1 MMHCHQ
7 HQNEKIYWEN
17 KMDNQNILK
26 QYERAKSR
34 RHAWEPLWKEC
45 YNYALPQHENR
56 DGFSGIGSRKT
67 DHLYDSTAM
76 DAVEQL
82 AASLL
87 GQLTPPWSS
96 WFGLKPCPDMNAED
110 ADKLSPVLEK
120 ASRLIQ
126 SHFDRSNFTTEIHQA
141 FLDLIT
147 GGTATLQFEESSVG
161 EYSAFRFN
169 AIPLNKTVLEEGV
182 RSGRLDSLYHEAEM
196 NFTKISEKFPGAELP
211 NDMEIDAKNNA
222 DKSYRVLEIL
232 TPRGLVYAYDA
243 YLLDQESEPT
253 LLKSATMTDAPFI
266 SFRWMKTPGEIY
278 GRSPVMK
285 CLPDIK
291 TANKV
296 VELVLKNA
304 SIAVAG
310 IWQADDDGVLN
321 PANIDLSPGTIIP
334 KAVGSK
340 GLTPLEMPGRFDIS
354 EIVLDDLRSRIRHGL
369 LVDRLG
375 AIGQTRMTATEVIE
389 RSSEMALVLGA
400 TYGRL
405 QSELLT
411 PLIQRAY
418 GILRRRGEVP
428 DLAIDG
434 RLVAIDYR
442 SPMALAQGQKD
453 VQNILYWINTSLGLG
468 AEAAIDIPA
477 AARHLGEALGVPSDL
492 IRKTD
497 SNLPNLAQAL
507 DQNSQSQQK
516 EI

>member
-1 MMHCHQ
+1 MTDM
-7 HQNEKIYWEN
+7 
-17 KMDNQNILK
+17 ILK
-26 QYERAKSR
+26 QYEQAKAR
-34 RHAWEPLWKEC
+34 RNAWEPLWKEC
-45 YNYALPQHENR
+45 YSYALPQHEDR
-56 DGFSGIGSRKT
+56 GFGIVGSRKT

-96 WFGLKPCPDMNAED
+96 WFGLKPGPDMDDKDAEN
-110 ADKLSPVLEK
+110 LSSTLEK
-120 ASRLIQ
+120 AARLIQ
-126 SHFDRSNFTTEIHQA
+126 SHLDRSNFTTEMHQA

-147 GGTATLQFEESSVG
+147 GGTATLQFEEAPIG
-161 EYSAFRFN
+161 GYSAFRFN
-169 AIPLNKTVLEEGV
+169 AVPLTRTVLQEGA
-182 RSGRLDSLYHEAEM
+182 RSGRLDGLYHETEM
-196 NFTKISEKFPGAELP
+196 SYAQISEKFPQVELP
-211 NDMEIDAKNNA
+211 NTLALEAEKNA
-222 DKSYRVLEIL
+222 DKTYPVLEMVQ
-232 TPRGLVYAYDA
+232 PSKFQYGYAA
-243 YLLDQESEPT
+243 YLLDQGDMPI
-253 LLKSATMTDAPFI
+253 LLKQADMAEAPFI
-266 SFRWMKTPGEIY
+266 SFRWMKVPGEIY

-321 PANIDLSPGTIIP
+321 PANIDLTPGTIIP
-334 KAVGSK
+334 KAVGSR
-340 GLTPLEMPGRFDIS
+340 GLTPLEMPGRFDVS

-369 LVDRLG
+369 MVDRLG

-389 RSSEMALVLGA
+389 RSSEMALLLGA

-434 RLVAIDYR
+434 RLVSIDYR

-453 VQNILYWINTSLGLG
+453 VQNILYWINTSLTLG
-468 AEAAIDIPA
+468 PEAAAAIDVAA
-477 AARHLGEALGVPSDL
+477 AARHLGTALGVPSDL

-497 SNLPNLAQAL
+497 PSLTDLSQTLNQPLPPITNKG
-507 DQNSQSQQK
+507 D
-516 EI
+516 

>member
-1 MMHCHQ
+1 
-7 HQNEKIYWEN
+7 
-17 KMDNQNILK
+17 
-26 QYERAKSR
+26 
-34 RHAWEPLWKEC
+34 
-45 YNYALPQHENR
+45 
-56 DGFSGIGSRKT
+56 
-67 DHLYDSTAM
+67 
-76 DAVEQL
+76 
-82 AASLL
+82 
-87 GQLTPPWSS
+87 
-96 WFGLKPCPDMNAED
+96 
-110 ADKLSPVLEK
+110 
-120 ASRLIQ
+120 
-126 SHFDRSNFTTEIHQA
+126 
-141 FLDLIT
+141 
-147 GGTATLQFEESSVG
+147 
-161 EYSAFRFN
+161 
-169 AIPLNKTVLEEGV
+169 
-182 RSGRLDSLYHEAEM
+182 
-196 NFTKISEKFPGAELP
+196 
-211 NDMEIDAKNNA
+211 
-222 DKSYRVLEIL
+222 
-232 TPRGLVYAYDA
+232 
-243 YLLDQESEPT
+243 
-253 LLKSATMTDAPFI
+253 
-266 SFRWMKTPGEIY
+266 
-278 GRSPVMK
+278 
-285 CLPDIK
+285 
-291 TANKV
+291 
-296 VELVLKNA
+296 
-304 SIAVAG
+304 
-310 IWQADDDGVLN
+310 
-321 PANIDLSPGTIIP
+321 
-334 KAVGSK
+334 
-340 GLTPLEMPGRFDIS
+340 MPGRFDIS